1 VTRSSRVY
9 PPRVLD
15 ASALLTLFDG
25 NPAVMRLLDDAEFG
39 EVFLLM
45 PAVAI
50 AETESVIRAGAR
62 LWEPFLLF
70 PGVRGLELTEHTAIE
85 SGRLMHR
92 APLMVAQV
100 VYEAQAMNAVVVTR
114 IPQAYAEHNIAVM
127 TV

>member
-1 VTRSSRVY
+1 MTQPPRVY

-25 NPAVMRLLDDAEFG
+25 NPAVMRLLDDAELG

-50 AETESVIRAGAR
+50 AEAESVIRAGVR

-70 PGVRGLELTEHTAIE
+70 PGVRALELTEHTAIE
-85 SGRLMHR
+85 SGRLMNR
-92 APLMVAQV
+92 APLMVAEV

-114 IPQAYAEHNIAVM
+114 IPEAYAGHDVALMV
-127 TV
+127 V